1 MEPEVEPSSGV
12 GRLVL
17 VLMLVV
23 LVLVVGGGLVHVH
36 HRRQPVRR
44 TAKLVSRP
52 VQGQEDLLT
61 TGLCADLLPSSPP
74 LQPPPP
80 YAPPCTAPPRPS
92 QATSEIRSDLELSWS
107 PSILYRCK

>member
-17 VLMLVV
+17 VFMLVV

-36 HRRQPVRR
+36 HRRQPARR

-80 YAPPCTAPPRPS
+80 YAPPSTAPPVPPRQPPRY
-92 QATSEIRSDLELSWS
+92 EVIWS
-107 PSILYRCK
+107 